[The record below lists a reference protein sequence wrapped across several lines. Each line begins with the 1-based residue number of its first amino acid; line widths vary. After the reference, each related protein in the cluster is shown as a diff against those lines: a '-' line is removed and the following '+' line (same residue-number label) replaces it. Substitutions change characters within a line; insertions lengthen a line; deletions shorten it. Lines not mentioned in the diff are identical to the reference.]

1 MVLVFVAVAAAAF
14 PAKFIADDQRPESNK
29 WNPPQC
35 NTTGY
40 TFNCC
45 DQLDFTVTIPF
56 EGPCPPPLLL
66 SAKVII
72 LKINKFLLR

>member
-1 MVLVFVAVAAAAF
+1 LQVALVLVFVAVAAAAF
-14 PAKFIADDQRPESNK
+14 PAKFIADDQRPANK

-40 TFNCC
+40 SFNCC

-56 EGPCPPPLLL
+56 EGPLPFFSEKL
-66 SAKVII
+66 II
-72 LKINKFLLR
+72 LKI

>member
-14 PAKFIADDQRPESNK
+14 PAKFIADDQRPESGK

-56 EGPCPPPLLL
+56 EGPSL
-66 SAKVII
+66 
-72 LKINKFLLR
+72 FLLYLLILPQIFHPL